1 MDKKQ
6 KILIA
11 LVITVMGLIFY
22 FSNQIAD
29 TSEDLSK
36 GIIYDIVNKFNL
48 AQGKTQNQKEELI
61 LQLNKIERKIAHY
74 TIYTLLGIMLFLL
87 IINIKKENKKA
98 IIITIIIGA
107 IYATTDEIHQIFID
121 GRTALITDVMLD
133 TLGVTTGEFI
143 SMLIIGI
150 YNKIKGNKEI
160 KG

>member
-133 TLGVTTGEFI
+133 TLGVTTGGFI